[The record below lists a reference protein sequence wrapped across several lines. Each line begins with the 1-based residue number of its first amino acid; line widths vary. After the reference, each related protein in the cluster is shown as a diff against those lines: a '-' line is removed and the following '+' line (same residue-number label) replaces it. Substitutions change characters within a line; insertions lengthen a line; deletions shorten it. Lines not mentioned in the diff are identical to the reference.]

1 MMHLLH
7 IIHKF
12 EKKKSRSNLGE
23 DESGEQKT
31 VPTPQKLVDDW
42 LTLDL

>member
-1 MMHLLH
+1 MMHLLR
-7 IIHKF
+7 IIHNV
-12 EKKKSRSNLGE
+12 EKKSGSNLGE
-23 DESGEQKT
+23 DERTEQKT